1 MINESNPPHFEV
13 IPSTYYWERSADPWH
28 PDAFPDEFKAAA
40 PNQTSVR
47 KEGWMAIDGIE
58 NPIGFIPDNSDVP
71 EADDF
76 ELKEGRYGRMCAYRK
91 NL

>member
-1 MINESNPPHFEV
+1 MISESNPPDFAV

-28 PDAFPDEFKAAA
+28 PDAFPAGLKSAA
-40 PNQTSVR
+40 PHRGTR
-47 KEGWMAIDGIE
+47 REGWMAIDGIE

-76 ELKEGRYGRMCAYRK
+76 VLKEGKYGICAYRK
-91 NL
+91 PDED